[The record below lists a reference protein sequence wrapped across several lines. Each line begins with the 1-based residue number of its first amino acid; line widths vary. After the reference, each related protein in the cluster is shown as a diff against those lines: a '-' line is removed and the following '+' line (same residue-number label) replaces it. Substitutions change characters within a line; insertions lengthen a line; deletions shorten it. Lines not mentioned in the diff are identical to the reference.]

1 MPQFRVQRS
10 NTLFVLKN
18 FASFFF
24 TQSLKDTRNKKK
36 NANNRTRTKQER
48 NKTQTRTKQDVNK
61 SETRMQITEQGHKH
75 EPGQITKEKIWI
87 G

>member
-24 TQSLKDTRNKKK
+24 TQSVKDTRNKNKNK
-36 NANNRTRTKQER
+36 NANNRTQDT
-48 NKTQTRTKQDVNK
+48 NKN
-61 SETRMQITEQGHKH
+61 ETRCPFSISER
-75 EPGQITKEKIWI
+75 EKIQKLI
-87 G
+87 KR